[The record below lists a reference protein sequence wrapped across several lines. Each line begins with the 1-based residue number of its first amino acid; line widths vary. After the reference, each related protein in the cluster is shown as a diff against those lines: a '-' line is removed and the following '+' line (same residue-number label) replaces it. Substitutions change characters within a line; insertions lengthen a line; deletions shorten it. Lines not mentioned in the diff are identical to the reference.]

1 MVLNQIK
8 IEDILERYSVLPDE
22 LLTVLEDPNTEKIV
36 EVVCQKNNIS
46 KPEWI
51 DIIKQLVGY
60 VLMGFIHYYDLG
72 AEINTELNFPNSKL
86 GNDVAS
92 EIDAKIFSPIKN
104 LLEKNYSPVQIKQ
117 DVLEQSFEEIIQK
130 TENKEEK
137 IKEEIEEPQTIIKEK
152 EQTIESKVQPPTP
165 VILEKTTITAFSP
178 SQKDIKKQPLT
189 FVPFVPIP
197 EKIIPSPQT
206 ENELNQ
212 KKIPQISNV
221 PLNISPSTPKT
232 ENTKFES
239 KNIPNP
245 SILEPISIPKPK
257 TISEIY
263 PKQNNQNQTQ
273 TSQIPTP
280 PPVFIHKEETISSI
294 KKGVE
299 IKPPE
304 IKISNVKS
312 MPTPPKPV
320 QIEIGSQNKTE
331 NKDLGIKVVNYSE
344 SAINQPE
351 TPNISK
357 KEEPQ
362 NNLKIPPLSSQSPQT
377 QKPLPPTPPPP
388 PNSFSQIPPKPI
400 SPKIQEVSNIPPL
413 PPKPNIPPPLP
424 KP

>member
-1 MVLNQIK
+1 MVLNQIT
-8 IEDILERYSVLPDE
+8 IEDVLERYIALPDE

-36 EVVCQKNNIS
+36 EVICQKNNIS

-104 LLEKNYSPVQIKQ
+104 LLEKNYSPIQIKQ

-152 EQTIESKVQPPTP
+152 EQTIESKVQPPAP
-165 VILEKTTITAFSP
+165 VILEKTTITASSP
-178 SQKDIKKQPLT
+178 SQKDTKKQPLT

-212 KKIPQISNV
+212 KKIPQISNI

-232 ENTKFES
+232 ESTKLES

-273 TSQIPTP
+273 TSQMPTP
-280 PPVFIHKEETISSI
+280 PPVFIHKEETVSPIR
-294 KKGVE
+294 KGVE

-304 IKISNVKS
+304 IKISSTKS
-312 MPTPPKPV
+312 IPMPPKPV

-331 NKDLGIKVVNYSE
+331 NKDLGIKIVNYSE

-362 NNLKIPPLSSQSPQT
+362 NNLKIPPLSSQSSQI
-377 QKPLPPTPPPP
+377 QKPLPQTPPPP
-388 PNSFSQIPPKPI
+388 PNSFSQIPSKQTPPEPQI
-400 SPKIQEVSNIPPL
+400 VSDIPPL
-413 PPKPNIPPPLP
+413 PPKPNIPPPPP